1 MLQNDEGLPGPRP
14 MPKPPKLDLAGV
26 TVLIVEDHEDSRD
39 MLRQI
44 VASTRAKVLSAA
56 NGEDAIALLAT
67 RPAPDLVFCDLVMP
81 RMDGHQFMDW
91 LRRQPHLARI
101 PVIAVSA
108 LGAEAD
114 IMKTW
119 SAGFSGHLVKPVD
132 FWTIAAQLHRIFW
145 AHKPS

>member
-1 MLQNDEGLPGPRP
+1 VGALRLREG
-14 MPKPPKLDLAGV
+14 MPKPPRLDLKGV
-26 TVLIVEDHEDSRD
+26 TVLVVEDNDDSRD

-44 VASTRAKVLSAA
+44 VGSFGATVLSAA
-56 NGEDAIALLAT
+56 NGEEAIALLAT
-67 RPAPDLVFCDLVMP
+67 RAAPDLVLCDLMMP
-81 RMDGHQFMDW
+81 RMNGFEFMDW
-91 LRRQPHLARI
+91 LRRQPHLSRI

-114 IMKTW
+114 VMKTW

-145 AHKPS
+145 AHRQA

>member
-1 MLQNDEGLPGPRP
+1 
-14 MPKPPKLDLAGV
+14 MPKPPKLDLTGLS
-26 TVLIVEDHEDSRD
+26 VLIVEDNYDSRD

-44 VASTRAKVLSAA
+44 VGSTGATALSAA
-56 NGEDAIALLAT
+56 NGEEAIALLAT
-67 RPAPDLVFCDLVMP
+67 KAPPDLVFCDLVMP
-81 RMDGHQFMDW
+81 RMDGYQFMDW

-108 LGAEAD
+108 LGAQAD

-132 FWTIAAQLHRIFW
+132 FWTIAAQLHRVFW
-145 AHKPS
+145 AHR

>member
-1 MLQNDEGLPGPRP
+1 
-14 MPKPPKLDLAGV
+14 MPKPPKLDLHGV
-26 TVLIVEDHEDSRD
+26 TILVVEDNDDSRD

-44 VASTRAKVLSAA
+44 AGSFGATVLSAA
-56 NGEDAIALLAT
+56 NGEEAIALLAT
-67 RPAPDLVFCDLVMP
+67 KPAPDLVFCDLMMP
-81 RMDGHQFMDW
+81 RMNGFEFMDW

-114 IMKTW
+114 VMRTW

-132 FWTIAAQLHRIFW
+132 FWTIAAQLHRIVW
-145 AHKPS
+145 AHRQA

>member
-1 MLQNDEGLPGPRP
+1 MGLSPVS
-14 MPKPPKLDLAGV
+14 MPKAPKLDLTGV
-26 TVLIVEDHEDSRD
+26 TILIVEDHEDSRD

-44 VASTRAKVLSAA
+44 VGSFGATVLSAS
-56 NGEDAIALLAT
+56 NGEDAIALLTT
-67 RPAPDLVFCDLVMP
+67 RAAPELVLCDLLMP
-81 RMDGHQFMDW
+81 RMNGFQFMEW

-114 IMKTW
+114 FMKTW
-119 SAGFSGHLVKPVD
+119 SAGFSGHLVKPID

-145 AHKPS
+145 AHR

>member
-1 MLQNDEGLPGPRP
+1 MASTAT
-14 MPKPPKLDLAGV
+14 MAKAPKLDLTGV
-26 TVLIVEDHEDSRD
+26 TVLVVEDHEDSRD

-44 VASTRAKVLSAA
+44 VASTGARVLSAA

-67 RPAPDLVFCDLVMP
+67 KKAPDLVFCDLVMP
-81 RMDGHQFMDW
+81 RMDGHQFMEW
-91 LRRQPHLARI
+91 LKRQPHLARI

-119 SAGFSGHLVKPVD
+119 SQGFSGHLVKPVD
-132 FWTIAAQLHRIFW
+132 FWTIMAQLHRIFW
-145 AHKPS
+145 AHKPN

>member
-1 MLQNDEGLPGPRP
+1 MALMAPVA

-26 TVLIVEDHEDSRD
+26 TVLIVEDHDDSRD

-44 VASTRAKVLSAA
+44 VSSFGATVLSAS
-56 NGEDAIALLAT
+56 NGEEAIALLAT
-67 RPAPDLVFCDLVMP
+67 RPVPDLVFCDLLMP
-81 RMDGHQFMDW
+81 RMNGHQFMDW
-91 LRRQPHLARI
+91 LRRQPHLSRI
-101 PVIAVSA
+101 PVIAISA

-145 AHKPS
+145 AHRP